1 LLIPGTFW
9 FASDLHA
16 GGNATAGERYSSPG
30 IKKIPP
36 THLVC
41 APGIAFYP
49 WRTSNRCAGDKI
61 SKNPKTIKISKIFL
75 NCKNLNNMKNC
86 AYMIF

>member
-1 LLIPGTFW
+1 MPAVML
-9 FASDLHA
+9 
-16 GGNATAGERYSSPG
+16 TAGEHYSSPG

-41 APGIAFYP
+41 APEITFYP
-49 WRTSNRCAGDKI
+49 WRTSNRCTGDKI
-61 SKNPKTIKISKIFL
+61 LKNPKKSIKIKINSKIFL